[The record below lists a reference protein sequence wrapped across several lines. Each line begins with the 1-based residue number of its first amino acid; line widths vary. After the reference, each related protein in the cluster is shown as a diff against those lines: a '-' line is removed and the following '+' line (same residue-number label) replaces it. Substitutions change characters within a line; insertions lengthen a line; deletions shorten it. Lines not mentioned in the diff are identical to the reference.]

1 MSLQYFTTSEFD
13 SPDEK
18 GSGKKMQ
25 QSTLEMLDKAR
36 GVAGVAFI
44 INSGYRTKEH
54 NERVGGVDS
63 SSHTKG
69 YAADIKVKD
78 GRQRYLI
85 VRALMNAGFN
95 RLGIASTFIHC
106 DNDSAKVE
114 NVIWKY

>member
-1 MSLQYFTTSEFD
+1 MNFFKISEFD

-36 GVAGVAFI
+36 GIAGISFVI
-44 INSGYRTKEH
+44 TSGYRTKEH
-54 NERVGGVDS
+54 NKKVGGVDS
-63 SSHTKG
+63 SAHTSG
-69 YAADIKVKD
+69 YAADIRVKD

-85 VRALMNAGFN
+85 TRACMNAGFN
-95 RLGIASTFIHC
+95 RIGIAGTFIHI
-106 DNDSAKVE
+106 DNDPTKAE